1 VELVYEGEV
10 EGQYNVAL
18 QLLSQAI
25 REEFLET
32 FPHPEKIKKGKE
44 KDPYGAI
51 RAYFGDSNIVTL
63 PNDVD
68 DDVFIGILDSV
79 PGLDRLLESFKIP
92 KASYPVYK
100 EIVLHSLS
108 DLDVL
113 TKELTQGKIAFSDPL
128 GKMLND
134 LDEDDRD

>member
-1 VELVYEGEV
+1 VYEGET

-18 QLLSQAI
+18 QLVSQAV

-51 RAYFGDSNIVTL
+51 KAFFGDSNSILL
-63 PNDVD
+63 PNDAED
-68 DDVFIGILDSV
+68 KDFHKTLDIV
-79 PGLDRLLESFKIP
+79 PGMDRLLDSYKIA
-92 KASYPVYK
+92 KDDYYVYK
-100 EIVLHSLS
+100 EIVLHSLA

-113 TKELTQGKIAFSDPL
+113 TKELTQGKIGFSDPL
-128 GKMLND
+128 GKMLNE